1 MVLEQLAPIC
11 RREKSGI
18 QGCGF
23 FLLEVSLLALE
34 RSVVRFSTK
43 AFLPWLDLVCPLLT
57 QAPYLSLPILPLRW
71 SGDVPWV
78 DLMVFQIDFQF
89 LTTKTFV

>member
-1 MVLEQLAPIC
+1 MVLELLAPIC

-18 QGCGF
+18 HSRDF
-23 FLLEVSLLALE
+23 FPLEVSLLALE
-34 RSVVRFSTK
+34 RSVDRFSTK
-43 AFLPWLDLVCPLLT
+43 AFLPWLDLVCLLLT

-71 SGDVPWV
+71 GGDVPWV